1 MKRIK
6 FKYYQ
11 GTCQFYAKNNIYSG
25 FGRKVKSP
33 LPYKNLPTGVYLI
46 RGNEKSHR
54 KEYWK
59 INNSWFLIYDVKK
72 DNGHYL
78 CDSTTFNLFPQLSEK
93 EWNDILKIP
102 NKCFNKL
109 WQRHI
114 YGYCHWKDMRD
125 MGLNIKLVR
134 YKTIRK

>member
-11 GTCQFYAKNNIYSG
+11 GNVHLWENEDLKEDFGKN
-25 FGRKVKSP
+25 VESP
-33 LPYKNLPTGVYLI
+33 LPYKKMPNGVYLI

-54 KEYWK
+54 KEYWVL
-59 INNSWFLIYDVKK
+59 NNKWYLVSDVKK

-78 CDSTTFNLFPQLSEK
+78 CDSATFNLFPQLSEK
-93 EWNDILKIP
+93 EWNNILKIP

-114 YGYCHWKDMRD
+114 YGYWHWKNMRE
-125 MGLNIKLVR
+125 L
-134 YKTIRK
+134 RKEIFKK